1 MTHRT
6 AASRTTTASRT
17 AGTRPAARAR
27 RIPALALVAALAATV
42 GATLLLSGCGMS
54 LNPVGRANVS
64 WNDYDTAKK
73 SDDGYRVPML
83 VPDDATDIRLRYD
96 LQTTGAWF
104 RFDSETGPTA
114 DYCAAGSMRGDGG
127 SDASW
132 WPDEVPDDGLVCG
145 NWHVFHDD
153 GHWYAWDAR

>member
-1 MTHRT
+1 MTHR
-6 AASRTTTASRT
+6 STTASRST
-17 AGTRPAARAR
+17 ASSSGASDPRVAAR
-27 RIPALALVAALAATV
+27 RIPGSALAAALSATV

-54 LNPVGRANVS
+54 VNPVGRANVS
-64 WNDYDTAKK
+64 WDDYDAAKK

-83 VPDDATDIRLRYD
+83 VPDDAADIRLRYD

-114 DYCAAGSMRGDGG
+114 DYCSAGSMRGDGR

-132 WPDEVPDDGLVCG
+132 WPDDVPDDGLVCG
-145 NWHVFHDD
+145 NWHVFHDG